1 MNRIETKYALELL
14 PYIMMMMVKRKR
26 KAAQVQ
32 KELNLFL
39 RLHILYNHI
48 KKKNNSNEEK
58 KKRVSS
64 IFMTFGSFFHFS

>member
-14 PYIMMMMVKRKR
+14 PYIMMMMVKKR

-39 RLHILYNHI
+39 RLHILYNQI
-48 KKKNNSNEEK
+48 KKKKTTAMK
-58 KKRVSS
+58 KKRNEFRV
-64 IFMTFGSFFHFS
+64 FL

>member
-39 RLHILYNHI
+39 RLHILYNQI
-48 KKKNNSNEEK
+48 KREKTAMK
-58 KKRVSS
+58 KKRNEFRV
-64 IFMTFGSFFHFS
+64 FL